1 MKTQSQVS
9 DVTIQISSKPVLTMP
24 RSLSRQLGVRQGE
37 QVSVQVRNGT
47 LRVRKNGQRKAPVR
61 MNLHSGRRARR
72 TAKLTDLIGA
82 IPAKPGAPKVNI
94 EELMS
99 HHGYDQIEHKAGK
112 AW

>member
-1 MKTQSQVS
+1 MKTQARVS

-37 QVSVQVRNGT
+37 QVSVQVRNGA
-47 LRVRKNGQRKAPVR
+47 LRVRKNGQRKSPVR
-61 MNLHSGRRARR
+61 SRSPHKRTRR
-72 TAKLTDLIGA
+72 TTTIMDIVGV
-82 IPAKPGAPKVNI
+82 ISSKPGAPKINV

-99 HHGYDQIEHKAGK
+99 HHGYEQIEHKAGK